1 MNIKNITSVG
11 VELEGGMC
19 SYSFDRLMS
28 KLNTDEFKEIKRRLE
43 TGTDGSVDVDIYCD
57 DEDEYRNLELRTW
70 IEVEEIEKLI
80 KFIELLWRH
89 GFVQNDSCG
98 NHMHFK
104 FKNTFYI
111 SIFTIYD
118 AVRDYLTAYR
128 EKYGGR
134 RKYMRRLTSRY
145 SKNIESEEDIAI
157 NLTDD
162 RYYAINLL
170 SYFKHG
176 SRTLEIRIMP
186 YAHDEHEYIDMLIFN
201 IETIDRIVEKYK
213 DSFRKTFEMKLPR
226 LSSTDA
232 AEVITL

>member
-1 MNIKNITSVG
+1 
-11 VELEGGMC
+11 
-19 SYSFDRLMS
+19 
-28 KLNTDEFKEIKRRLE
+28 
-43 TGTDGSVDVDIYCD
+43 
-57 DEDEYRNLELRTW
+57 LRTW
-70 IEVEEIEKLI
+70 IEVEELEKLI

-89 GFVQNDSCG
+89 GFAQNETCG
-98 NHMHFK
+98 NHMHLK
-104 FKNTFYI
+104 FSNTFYI
-111 SIFTIYD
+111 SVFTVYD
-118 AVRDYLTAYR
+118 AVRDYLIAYH
-128 EKYGGR
+128 EKFKGR
-134 RKYMRRLTSRY
+134 RKYMRRLMSRY

-170 SYFKHG
+170 SYFKHR

-186 YAHDEHEYIDMLIFN
+186 YANDEHEYIDMLIFN